1 MPEVKVINDKIEH
14 QEKPSYIKEM
24 LEEIIRE
31 KLNIQNDQSLREYYY
46 LEKNGACKKYN
57 KK

>member
-1 MPEVKVINDKIEH
+1 
-14 QEKPSYIKEM
+14 M